1 MDEKKNAKYIVTSD
15 KPNLKLPAYRLKMD
29 PKFVKKFVHVDAD
42 TVPGAEFYSE
52 AMWILP
58 GDKSPKGMTQ
68 VNSHTHTW
76 GELIGFFGFNY
87 DDIQDLGAEIE
98 FTVDNEKHIIT
109 KSFAAFI
116 PAGIQHGPLIIRNVK
131 RPVFHFMSGPTRRY
145 E

>member
-1 MDEKKNAKYIVTSD
+1 MAEKKNAQYFVTAD
-15 KPNLKLPAYRLKMD
+15 KPNLKLPSYRIATD
-29 PKFVKKFVHVDAD
+29 SEQIKKIVHLDAD

-58 GDKSPKGMTQ
+58 GPEKEIRKVAP
-68 VNSHTHTW
+68 HTHQW
-76 GELIGFFGFNY
+76 SEFIGFFGYNY

-98 FTVDNEKHIIT
+98 FTIDNETHHIT

-116 PAGIQHGPLIIRNVK
+116 PAGVSHGPLIIRNVK
-131 RPVFHFMSGPTRRY
+131 RPVMCFTGGDCPKY